1 MEVSK
6 EYLPYYANLFN
17 RSQILDFIN
26 KIEAK
31 NIKELL
37 ELSNFDSQNSLNITY
52 LELYERI
59 YDILKK
65 EYRCEY
71 VYLNEIFVNE
81 ILKNHREDCSI
92 ITELSINSSKIDLL
106 CINGTTTAYE
116 IKTELDSL
124 SRLEKQL
131 LDYTKAFDKVYVI
144 TYAEFVDKIKTFLE
158 KDELLKKVGIKIL
171 EKDGKLK
178 CIRKSRSFVKNFD
191 RELIFKCLLKKEREV
206 FGNTYEEAR
215 IKFLKRSNIYIHE
228 YFKTCL
234 IERKKELDFIDKLPK
249 SLKMIGY
256 KIQNTLNKSQ
266 KKRFYIKLNNKIK
279 N

>member
-1 MEVSK
+1 MEVLK
-6 EYLPYYANLFN
+6 KYLPYYANLFN

-37 ELSNFDSQNSLNITY
+37 KISNFNLQNNMDITY
-52 LELYERI
+52 LELYETI
-59 YDILKK
+59 YEILKK

-71 VYLNEIFVNE
+71 IYLNEIFVNE
-81 ILKNHREDCSI
+81 ILKDHKEEYSI
-92 ITELSINSSKIDLL
+92 ITELSINSSKVDLL

-116 IKTELDSL
+116 IKTELDNL
-124 SRLEKQL
+124 NRLEKQL

-144 TYAEFVDKIKTFLE
+144 TYLEFINNIKVFLE
-158 KDELLKKVGIKIL
+158 KDDLLKKVGIKIL
-171 EKDGKLK
+171 EKNGQLK
-178 CIRKSRSFVKNFD
+178 CIRKSKSFIKNFD
-191 RELIFKCLLKKEREV
+191 KELIFKCLLKKEREY
-206 FGNTYEEAR
+206 FGKTYAEAN
-215 IKFLKRSNIYIHE
+215 IKFLKYSNIYIHK
-228 YFKTCL
+228 YFKKCL
-234 IERKKELDFIDKLPK
+234 IERKKELEFIDRLPN

>member
-31 NIKELL
+31 RIKELL
-37 ELSNFDSQNSLNITY
+37 ELSNFNLQSNLDITY
-52 LELYERI
+52 LELYEKI
-59 YDILKK
+59 YDILKR

-81 ILKNHREDCSI
+81 ILKNHKEDCCV

-124 SRLEKQL
+124 NRLEKQL
-131 LDYTKAFDKVYVI
+131 LDYTKAFDKIYVI
-144 TYAEFVDKIKTFLE
+144 TYFEFVDKIKTFLE
-158 KDELLKKVGIKIL
+158 KDNLLKKVGIKIL
-171 EKDGKLK
+171 QKDGKLK
-178 CIRKSRSFVKNFD
+178 CIRKSKSFIKNFD
-191 RELIFKCLLKKEREV
+191 RELIFRCLLKKEREV

-215 IKFLKRSNIYIHE
+215 VKFLKRSNMYIHE
-228 YFKTCL
+228 YFKACL
-234 IERKKELDFIDKLPK
+234 IERKKELDFIDKLPE

-266 KKRFYIKLNNKIK
+266 KKRFYMKLNNKIK